1 MTAITNRT
9 YMRSAAGGLAM
20 LALSVSVSAVQAADQ
35 NDNLNA
41 TLWMQSSVEYQGATL
56 GAYRLATMM
65 LDKALADKSWTALPG
80 QQTGAFQDLPPA
92 VILDLDET
100 VLDNS
105 DYQAWMV
112 ANNESFSEKTWGVY
126 VNTVT
131 SRAIPG
137 ALEFSKYADSKGVK
151 VFYVSNR
158 TGELE
163 EATRK
168 NMEKFGF
175 PMGGNVDTVLLKKEK
190 DEWKSSAKSPRW
202 AHVAKDYRV
211 LLQVGDNLGDFM
223 DEYKGSVA
231 ERQAS
236 MEAQKAMWG
245 ERWIVLPNPTYG
257 SWESAAFGHNYKLSG
272 DEQRDMKLGVLSAWK
287 P

>member
-1 MTAITNRT
+1 MIPVMFGTRL
-9 YMRSAAGGLAM
+9 RSAAGGMAM
-20 LALSVSVSAVQAADQ
+20 LALSVSAVQAADQ

-41 TLWMQSSVEYQGATL
+41 TLWMQSSVEYQGATI

-65 LDKALADKSWTALPG
+65 LDKALADKSWTAAPG

-112 ANNESFSEKTWGVY
+112 ANNESFSGKTWDAFVM
-126 VNTVT
+126 TET
-131 SRAIPG
+131 SRPIPG
-137 ALEFSKYADSKGVK
+137 ALEFAKYADSKGVK
-151 VFYVSNR
+151 VFYISNR
-158 TGELE
+158 TGNLE

-168 NMEKFGF
+168 NMEKYGF
-175 PMGGNVDTVLLKKEK
+175 PMGGNVDTVLLKKEME
-190 DEWKSSAKSPRW
+190 EWASSAKSPRW
-202 AHVAKDYRV
+202 AYVAKDYRV

-223 DEYKGSVA
+223 DEYKGSIA
-231 ERQAS
+231 ERQAA

-245 ERWIVLPNPTYG
+245 ERWIVLPNPSYG

>member
-1 MTAITNRT
+1 MTAITNGT
-9 YMRSAAGGLAM
+9 FIRSAAGGLAM
-20 LALSVSVSAVQAADQ
+20 LALSVSAVQAADQ

-41 TLWMQSSVEYQGATL
+41 TLWMQSSVEYQGATI
-56 GAYRLATMM
+56 GAYRLATLM
-65 LDKALADKSWTALPG
+65 LDKALADKSWTATPG
-80 QQTGAFQDLPPA
+80 QQTGNFQDLPPA

-112 ANNESFSEKTWGVY
+112 ANNESFSEETWGVY

-137 ALEFSKYADSKGVK
+137 ALEFTKYADSKGVK

-158 TGELE
+158 TGDLE

-223 DEYKGSVA
+223 DEYKGSIA
-231 ERQAS
+231 ERQGS

-245 ERWIVLPNPTYG
+245 ERWIVLPNPSYG

-272 DEQRDMKLGVLSAWK
+272 DEQRGMKQGVLSAWK

>member
-1 MTAITNRT
+1 MIPVMFGTRV
-9 YMRSAAGGLAM
+9 RSVAGGMAL
-20 LALSVSVSAVQAADQ
+20 LALSVSAVQAADQ

-41 TLWMQSSVEYQGATL
+41 TLWMQSSVEYQGATI

-65 LDKALADKSWTALPG
+65 LDKALADKSWTAAPG

-112 ANNESFSEKTWGVY
+112 ANNESFSGKTWDAFVM
-126 VNTVT
+126 TET
-131 SRAIPG
+131 SRPIPG
-137 ALEFSKYADSKGVK
+137 ALEFAKYADSKGVK
-151 VFYVSNR
+151 VFYISNR
-158 TGELE
+158 TGNLE

-168 NMEKFGF
+168 NMEKYGF

-190 DEWKSSAKSPRW
+190 EEWASSAKSPRW
-202 AHVAKDYRV
+202 AYVAKDYRV

-223 DEYKGSVA
+223 DEYKGSIA
-231 ERQAS
+231 ERQAA

-245 ERWIVLPNPTYG
+245 ERWIVLPNPSYG

>member
-1 MTAITNRT
+1 MKPAR
-9 YMRSAAGGLAM
+9 YLHGLRSAAAGLAL
-20 LALSVSVSAVQAADQ
+20 LAISISAAQAGES

-41 TLWMQSSVEYQGATL
+41 TLWMQSAAEYKGTTQGL
-56 GAYRLATMM
+56 YRLAVVM
-65 LDKALADKSWTALPG
+65 LDKALADKSWTAAVAE
-80 QQTGAFQDLPPA
+80 QTGAYQDLPPA

-112 ANNESFSEKTWGVY
+112 LNNESFSEKTWGAF

-131 SRAIPG
+131 SRPIPG
-137 ALEFSKYADSKGVK
+137 ALEFTKYADAKGVK

-158 TGELE
+158 TSDLE

-168 NMEKFGF
+168 NMEKYGF
-175 PMGGNVDTVLLKKEK
+175 PMGGNVDTVLLKKERE
-190 DEWKSSAKSPRW
+190 EWASSAKGPRR

-211 LLQVGDNLGDFM
+211 LLQLGDNFGDFI
-223 DEYKGSVA
+223 DDYRGSVA
-231 ERQAS
+231 ERQAVMDS
-236 MEAQKAMWG
+236 HKDMWG
-245 ERWIVLPNPTYG
+245 ERWIVLPNPSYG
-257 SWESAAFGHNYKLSG
+257 SWESAAFGHDHKLS
-272 DEQRDMKLGVLSAWK
+272 EAEKRDKKLGTLSTWK

>member
-1 MTAITNRT
+1 MTAITNGT

-20 LALSVSVSAVQAADQ
+20 LALSVSAVQAADQ

-41 TLWMQSSVEYQGATL
+41 TLWMQSSVEYQGATI
-56 GAYRLATMM
+56 GAYRLAAMM
-65 LDKALADKSWTALPG
+65 LDEALADKSWTAVPG

-137 ALEFSKYADSKGVK
+137 ALEFTKYADSKGVK

-158 TGELE
+158 TGDLE

-168 NMEKFGF
+168 NMEMFGF

-190 DEWKSSAKSPRW
+190 EEWKSSAKSPRW

-211 LLQVGDNLGDFM
+211 LLQIGDNLGDFM
-223 DEYKGSVA
+223 DEYKGSIA

>member
-1 MTAITNRT
+1 MIAIKYGT
-9 YMRSAAGGLAM
+9 YLRSAAGGLAL
-20 LALSVSVSAVQAADQ
+20 LALSVSAAQAADQ

-41 TLWMQSSVEYQGATL
+41 TLWMQSSVEYQGATI
-56 GAYRLATMM
+56 GAYRLAAMM
-65 LDKALADKSWTALPG
+65 LDKALADKSWTAVPG

-112 ANNESFSEKTWGVY
+112 ANNETFSEKTWGEY

-137 ALEFSKYADSKGVK
+137 ALEFTKYADSKGVK

-158 TGELE
+158 TGDLE

-168 NMEKFGF
+168 NMEMFGF

-211 LLQVGDNLGDFM
+211 LLQIGDNLGDFM
-223 DEYKGSVA
+223 DEYKGSIA

-272 DEQRDMKLGVLSAWK
+272 DEQRDMKLGVLSSWK

>member
-1 MTAITNRT
+1 MTVITNGT
-9 YMRSAAGGLAM
+9 FIRSAAGGLAM
-20 LALSVSVSAVQAADQ
+20 LALSVSAVQAADQ

-41 TLWMQSSVEYQGATL
+41 TLWMQSSVEYQGATI

-65 LDKALADKSWTALPG
+65 LDKALADKSWTATPG
-80 QQTGAFQDLPPA
+80 QQTGNFQDLPPA

-112 ANNESFSEKTWGVY
+112 TNNESFSEETWGVY

-137 ALEFSKYADSKGVK
+137 ALEFTKYADSKGVK

-158 TGELE
+158 TGDLE

-245 ERWIVLPNPTYG
+245 ERWIVLPNPSYG

>member
-1 MTAITNRT
+1 MIAMKYGACLRL
-9 YMRSAAGGLAM
+9 AAGGMAF
-20 LALSVSVSAVQAADQ
+20 LALSVSAAQAADQ

-41 TLWMQSSVEYQGATL
+41 TLWMQSSVEYQGATI
-56 GAYRLATMM
+56 GAFRLAAMM
-65 LDKALADKSWTALPG
+65 LDKGLADKNWTAVPD

-137 ALEFSKYADSKGVK
+137 ALEFAKYADSKGVK

-158 TGELE
+158 TGDLE

-168 NMEKFGF
+168 NMEMFGF
-175 PMGGNVDTVLLKKEK
+175 PMGGNVDTVLMKKEK
-190 DEWKSSAKSPRW
+190 EEWASSAKSPRW

-223 DEYKGSVA
+223 DEYKGSIA

-272 DEQRDMKLGVLSAWK
+272 DEQRDMKLGVLSSWK